1 LFPPL
6 AASRKQRNPSDR
18 KVSELPACKKDE
30 LDQEKRVLTH
40 LLTSVIGAAIF
51 LRMVAKEKNRRER
64 HLLFRLAEQ
73 EKRLAE
79 QEAAEQAESEAA
91 SAGSDEESTDDQPV
105 VAKVTGQA
113 A

>member
-1 LFPPL
+1 
-6 AASRKQRNPSDR
+6 
-18 KVSELPACKKDE
+18 
-30 LDQEKRVLTH
+30 
-40 LLTSVIGAAIF
+40 VIGAAIF

-79 QEAAEQAESEAA
+79 QEAAEEAA
-91 SAGSDEESTDDQPV
+91 SKAASAAGDEKATEDLPV
-105 VAKVTGQA
+105 FEAKVTGQA